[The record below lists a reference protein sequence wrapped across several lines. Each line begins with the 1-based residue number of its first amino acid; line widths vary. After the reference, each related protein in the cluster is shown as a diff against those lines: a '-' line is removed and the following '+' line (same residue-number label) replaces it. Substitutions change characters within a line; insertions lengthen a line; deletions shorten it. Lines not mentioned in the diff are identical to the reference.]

1 MTLTWESM
9 TKKNYTIEVVFS
21 TSVYA
26 KVQAFDEYEAMG
38 LAEDQA
44 SKEFEKL
51 LNDGLLGT
59 SDFRYIAR
67 TP

>member
-1 MTLTWESM
+1 M
-9 TKKNYTIEVVFS
+9 TKKSYTIEVVFS

-26 KVQAFDEYEAMG
+26 TVRASNKYEAMD

-59 SDFRYIAR
+59 SDFSYEAQ

>member
-1 MTLTWESM
+1 
-9 TKKNYTIEVVFS
+9 VVFS

-26 KVQAFDEYEAMG
+26 KVRASDKYEAMD

-59 SDFRYIAR
+59 SDFSYEVQ